1 MMAETAAQL
10 RETLRALKTQ
20 RREGEVSLS
29 DYYAAL
35 LRMVSDLAT
44 SLTEEVD
51 KMDDEE
57 IALQV
62 PLILLFVEE
71 QIRKFGERTD

>member
-10 RETLRALKTQ
+10 HDTLRDLKAQ
-20 RREGEVSLS
+20 RREGEVTLS

-35 LRMVSDLAT
+35 LRMVGDLAT

-71 QIRKFGERTD
+71 QVRKFGERTD